1 MLNYNFSFNK
11 STEKALLEAVTV
23 EGAEI
28 SGIEINVDMVE
39 ADLETEVE
47 IVAIE
52 VGVDV
57 LMVAI
62 AEMTVEMI
70 EDMEES
76 VMNADQNVALDIHV
90 EKSDRT
96 VTVVQEVDINST
108 KSLSFR
114 SIWILIPYILLTI
127 KILCENLC
135 ITCFLV

>member
-11 STEKALLEAVTV
+11 STEKALLEAVTA
-23 EGAEI
+23 EGVEI

-39 ADLETEVE
+39 VDLETEVE
-47 IVAIE
+47 IAAIE
-52 VGVDV
+52 VVVDV

-62 AEMTVEMI
+62 AEMTEEMI

-90 EKSDRT
+90 ERTDQT
-96 VTVVQEVDINST
+96 VTVDQEVDINSR
-108 KSLSFR
+108 KSLSCR
-114 SIWILIPYILLTI
+114 SIWILIPYILSTI
-127 KILCENLC
+127 KILCQNLC

>member
-1 MLNYNFSFNK
+1 MGL
-11 STEKALLEAVTV
+11 TEKALLEAVTA

-47 IVAIE
+47 IVAME
-52 VGVDV
+52 EGVDV

-90 EKSDRT
+90 ERSDPT
-96 VTVVQEVDINST
+96 VTVDQEVDINST
-108 KSLSFR
+108 KSLSCR
-114 SIWILIPYILLTI
+114 SIWILIPYILSTI
-127 KILCENLC
+127 KILCQNLC
-135 ITCFLV
+135 ITCVLV

>member
-1 MLNYNFSFNK
+1 MGL
-11 STEKALLEAVTV
+11 TEKALLEAVTA

-52 VGVDV
+52 VVVDV

-62 AEMTVEMI
+62 AEMTEEMI

-90 EKSDRT
+90 ERSDQT
-96 VTVVQEVDINST
+96 VTVDQEVDINST
-108 KSLSFR
+108 KSLSCR

>member
-1 MLNYNFSFNK
+1 MG
-11 STEKALLEAVTV
+11 VTAEDV
-23 EGAEI
+23 EI

-47 IVAIE
+47 IAAKE
-52 VGVDV
+52 VVVDV

-62 AEMTVEMI
+62 AEMTEEMI

-76 VMNADQNVALDIHV
+76 VMNADPNVALDIHV
-90 EKSDRT
+90 ERNDRT
-96 VTVVQEVDINST
+96 VTVVQEVDINSI
-108 KSLSFR
+108 KCLSCR

-127 KILCENLC
+127 KILCQNLC